1 MGGRYWAG
9 DTHSRGP
16 ALNPRLSGLAANP
29 ALPAEM
35 LDRLV
40 RTTDPELA
48 WDLAGRED
56 LTRDHA
62 ETLLAQHGSI
72 VLIRLLP
79 HIDPAIV
86 PLDNPALAIP
96 LVEHPAADPSWARVL
111 AASPDVDVR
120 LALALKDNLPAD
132 VIEKLAH
139 DEDAEVVSEVAGCQP
154 LTPELIDELAEHPSQ
169 YVRNSLAHNSSLP
182 PDKLLNLVDG
192 MTEVPLWIQFAMAY
206 RSDLPDS
213 VYDSLAESEVP
224 GMRCELAR
232 NPAIRESVLRSYAT
246 DPDPTIRR
254 NAALN
259 PALPLD
265 LLSTLGPTT
274 RTGPEVLPRIAAAS
288 TDELRTLASSS
299 AKQVRRLV
307 AQRPDLPTDLVDSLA
322 QDPDPGVGKYIV
334 TNPALSTEQLWALIR
349 RQGLSLYPQ
358 AAKNPNCPPDLLRHM
373 LRNGHNTAQLH
384 REIAKHPNLPADLV
398 VELLDNSD
406 EITTEAAAANPALP
420 VPIMETLVTDLPG

>member
-29 ALPAEM
+29 ALPAGM

-48 WDLAGRED
+48 WDLAGRTD

-86 PLDNPALAIP
+86 PLDNPAVAIP

-111 AASPDVDVR
+111 AGSADVDVR

-132 VIEKLAH
+132 VIEKLAR

-154 LTPELIDELAEHPSQ
+154 LPADLIDELAGHPSQ
-169 YVRNSLAHNSSLP
+169 YVRNALAHNSSLP
-182 PDKLLNLVDG
+182 PDKLLALVG
-192 MTEVPLWIQFAMAY
+192 EMTEVPLWIQFAMAY
-206 RSDLPDS
+206 RTDLPIE
-213 VYDSLAESEVP
+213 VYDSLAENEAP

-232 NPAIRESVLRSYAT
+232 NPAVRESVLRAFAT
-246 DPDPTIRR
+246 GPDVTVRR

-265 LLSTLGPTT
+265 LLPTLGLW
-274 RTGPEVLPRIAAAS
+274 TGSEVLPRIAAA
-288 TDELRTLASSS
+288 TVDELRTLASSD

-307 AQRPDLPTDLVDSLA
+307 AQRPDLPADLVDLFA
-322 QDPDPGVGKYIV
+322 EDPDPGVGKYIV
-334 TNPALSTEQLWALIR
+334 TNPALSPEQLWSVIR
-349 RQGLSLYPQ
+349 RLGLSVYPQ
-358 AAKNPNCPPDLLRHM
+358 AAQNPHCPPDLLRHL
-373 LRNGHNTAQLH
+373 LRNGHNTARLH

-406 EITTEAAAANPALP
+406 EVTTEAAAANPALP
-420 VPIMETLVTDLPG
+420 VPIMETLVKDLTS